1 MTLVAAPVETESPFS
16 GAFLIEDGQCLVD
29 AVRSGDWLEG
39 GVAAFSALIDTA
51 AAVIDPIGTLIA
63 NGLGWVLD
71 HLEPLKGWLN
81 DFTGNPGEVAGFAQ
95 TWDNVAARLRETG
108 EALLRRTDDVAELS
122 GAAIDA
128 YLDYAAGASRHLAA
142 AGDWAAAIAT
152 GMRVASQLVQV
163 VHDVVRDAVAQVVGT
178 ALAVAAETALTLGI
192 AAPFAIGQVTAR
204 VASVADTVG
213 RAIVRLQRGFREL
226 VRLIGELRELF
237 ARGGKMLDRMLR
249 GDEARVALAGEAGG
263 VPGIG
268 VGEAA
273 HRVWAREAH
282 AASPAPGTGG
292 DAWPSAA
299 SKAAVRAL
307 FPDTARFSQ
316 KTVSFR
322 KFRDGFEY
330 TYDDIVTVMVE
341 RGWIFDPIDVV
352 RMSDGELTSMD
363 NTRLRAAVETG
374 TPVDARVHEPSE
386 PLTTQESERF
396 FWEPLGKPRTW
407 EEAALIR
414 VAKQRGAWAREN
426 PNGTFVLPRVTGR
439 PNGTS

>member
-1 MTLVAAPVETESPFS
+1 MTLVAGPIETESPFS

-71 HLEPLKGWLN
+71 HLDPLKGWLN

-128 YLDYAAGASRHLAA
+128 YLDYAADASRHLAA
-142 AGDWAAAIAT
+142 AGDWAAAIGT

-249 GDEARVALAGEAGG
+249 GDGARVALAGEAGG
-263 VPGIG
+263 VPGVWAMGEAGGGGMAGG
-268 VGEAA
+268 VGAPA
-273 HRVWAREAH
+273 LPGPRLMTT
-282 AASPAPGTGG
+282 ASQE
-292 DAWPSAA
+292 
-299 SKAAVRAL
+299 V
-307 FPDTARFSQ
+307 RFSQ
-316 KTVSFR
+316 KTVSYKKVR
-322 KFRDGFEY
+322 GGVEY
-330 TYDDIVTVMVE
+330 TYDDILESMSE
-341 RGWIFDPIDVV
+341 KGWDGEPIDVV
-352 RMSDGELTSMD
+352 RMRDGMLTSVD
-363 NTRLRAAVETG
+363 NTRLRVARETDTVIDANVHSGDEVLTPAEVERLYWKNM
-374 TPVDARVHEPSE
+374 TP
-386 PLTTQESERF
+386 T
-396 FWEPLGKPRTW
+396 TW
-407 EEAALIR
+407 EEAVLVR
-414 VAKQRGAWAREN
+414 VAKQGSTWAREN
-426 PNGTFVLPRVTGR
+426 PLGTFELPRITGK
-439 PNGTS
+439 PQ

>member
-1 MTLVAAPVETESPFS
+1 MTLVAPPVETTSPFS

-39 GVAAFSALIDTA
+39 GVAAFSALLDTA
-51 AAVIDPIGTLIA
+51 GAVIDPIGTLIA

-71 HLEPLKGWLN
+71 HLEPLKGWMN
-81 DFTGNPGEVAGFAQ
+81 DFTGDPGEVAAFAQ
-95 TWDNVAARLRETG
+95 TWENAAERLRESG
-108 EALLRRTDDVAELS
+108 EALLRRTADVGALS
-122 GAAIDA
+122 GAAVDA
-128 YLDYAAGASRHLAA
+128 YLDYAADASRHLAA
-142 AGDWAAAIAT
+142 TGDWASAIAT

-192 AAPFAIGQVTAR
+192 AAPFAIGQVTVR
-204 VASVADTVG
+204 VASVAETVG
-213 RAIVRLQRGFREL
+213 NAIVRLQRGFREL

-237 ARGGKMLDRMLR
+237 ARGGRMLGRMLR
-249 GDEARVALAGEAGG
+249 GDGARVALAGEGWGA
-263 VPGIG
+263 VPGDTVAPG
-268 VGEAA
+268 
-273 HRVWAREAH
+273 HRVWSMEA
-282 AASPAPGTGG
+282 GG
-292 DAWPSAA
+292 GRAGADRGGETPSAA
-299 SKAAVRAL
+299 ANPVAARSL
-307 FPDTARFSQ
+307 IPNTARFSQ
-316 KTVSFR
+316 KTVSYR
-322 KFRDGFEY
+322 KRRNGLEY
-330 TYDDIVTVMVE
+330 TYDDIVAVMVE

-352 RMSDGELTSMD
+352 RMSDGELTSLD

-374 TPVDARVHEPSE
+374 TPVDARVHEPNE

-414 VAKQRGAWAREN
+414 VAKQRGAWAQEH
-426 PNGTFVLPRVTGR
+426 PNGTFVLPRITGR